1 MVYQLAQR
9 ATLQHFRHVVLLA
22 SPEDSYAPYHSA
34 RIEHHAAAATVA
46 SSGDGDDNVWG
57 AVFSEMVASL
67 LSPLDNVHMA
77 RIDVS
82 FATANA
88 QKIDAF
94 IGRAAH
100 ICFIQHEQYIWRFV
114 ALYRRFFD

>member
-1 MVYQLAQR
+1 M
-9 ATLQHFRHVVLLA
+9 LLA
-22 SPEDSYAPYHSA
+22 SPEDFYAPYHSA
-34 RIEHHAAAATVA
+34 RIEHHAAAAPPP
-46 SSGDGDDNVWG
+46 SGGDDKDNVWG

-67 LSPLDNVHMA
+67 LSPLDGVHVA

-88 QKIDAF
+88 QRLDAF

-100 ICFIQHEQYIWRFV
+100 ISFIQHEQYIWRLV